1 MSLADL
7 KDESIAMTYYG
18 CVARPCACPACAP
31 RKHSPLPCAC
41 GRWQGVAE
49 SLFKNTTIAQFA
61 ALDTEARNA
70 MMLPHR
76 SGLQRGRPWGA
87 FPCGR
92 SVAVGLSHGVGVPF
106 ASQVVLHAAQG
117 LRAR

>member
-49 SLFKNTTIAQFA
+49 SLFKITTIAQFA

-70 MMLPHR
+70 MSPEVVCRLYDAWEEVDDED
-76 SGLQRGRPWGA
+76 SILQ
-87 FPCGR
+87 
-92 SVAVGLSHGVGVPF
+92 
-106 ASQVVLHAAQG
+106 
-117 LRAR
+117 